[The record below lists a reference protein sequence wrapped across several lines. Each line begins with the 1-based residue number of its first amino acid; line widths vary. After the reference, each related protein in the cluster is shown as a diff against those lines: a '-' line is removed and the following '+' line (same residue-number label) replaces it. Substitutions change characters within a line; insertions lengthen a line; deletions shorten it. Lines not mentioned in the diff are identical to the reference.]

1 MNNMEQSVISGGT
14 HRTRLSITPLLR
26 IGQRTRECSCKTLLI
41 ICILL
46 NLIVLSTYQ
55 FPRISNVLNSH
66 YYRKQHTNAT
76 EAGMD
81 PTCAQS
87 ILHACAQNHI
97 LPSEC
102 SWTIGT
108 FRNHFY
114 SMAALISR
122 PFPDSMNNNTGLA
135 FIRLGDGEMKLMFG
149 VAVQSIDPWAWHGGQ
164 SRLGQDLRKALRFAK
179 YQYNEFSPFYYGIYD
194 AKEICPFHELL
205 TLIYQHPKYLTYTNL
220 FVNSNYPA
228 TKLLHRALIRDHKKK
243 IILIINNETTTKRLT
258 ELREWAGEI
267 VQYPNDG
274 PLMWE
279 NDGLRE
285 QAIARIV
292 AAAKK
297 YRNRL
302 FAFSVGPLSRVLIH
316 HAWLENPYNRYID
329 FGSTLD
335 AMTKDRVTRPYQ
347 SNAELY
353 HDPTY
358 LVTFHEGQHRFHVSA
373 VD

>member
-1 MNNMEQSVISGGT
+1 MVD
-14 HRTRLSITPLLR
+14 
-26 IGQRTRECSCKTLLI
+26 
-41 ICILL
+41 
-46 NLIVLSTYQ
+46 
-55 FPRISNVLNSH
+55 
-66 YYRKQHTNAT
+66 
-76 EAGMD
+76 MD
-81 PTCAQS
+81 LTCANS
-87 ILHACAQNHI
+87 ILNTCTQNHI
-97 LPSEC
+97 RPSEC
-102 SWTIGT
+102 TWTIGT

-114 SMAALISR
+114 SMAALISK

-149 VAVQSIDPWAWHGGQ
+149 VAVQSIDPWSWRGGQ
-164 SRLGQDLRKALRFAK
+164 SRLGQDLRKALRFPK
-179 YQYNEFSPFYYGIYD
+179 YQYNEFSPFYHGIYD
-194 AKEICPFHELL
+194 AKDICTFHELL

-228 TKLLHRALIRDHKKK
+228 TKLLHRSLIRDHRKK
-243 IILIINNETTTKRLT
+243 IILIINNETTSKKLV
-258 ELREWAGEI
+258 ELKEWADEI

-279 NDGLRE
+279 KYEFRD
-285 QAIARIV
+285 QATARIV
-292 AAAKK
+292 ALARK

-335 AMTKDRVTRPYQ
+335 AMTKDRITRPYQ
-347 SNAELY
+347 SNSELN

-358 LVTFHEGQHRFHVSA
+358 LVNFDASQHRFHVSA